1 MIKPNNPIPDADAIS
16 IAKQS
21 GAQWIRYDCKH
32 WILNRLVWK
41 IFRLVDGVKQQA
53 FIGYGDVD
61 WWYSMSS
68 DWEIG
73 LLGERPIDG
82 IEII

>member
-1 MIKPNNPIPDADAIS
+1 MKPNNPIPDIGIIT

-32 WILNRLVWK
+32 WILSRPVWK
-41 IFRLVDGVKQQA
+41 IFRVVDGLKQRA
-53 FIGYGDVD
+53 YIGYGDVQ
-61 WWYSMSS
+61 WRESVGG

-73 LLGERPIDG
+73 LLGERPADG
-82 IEII
+82 IEVN